1 MKHYLLF
8 FALLTLCLVS
18 CEEPQVMFGEPQP
31 SGQANLKTLPTALR
45 GDYLSTKGTDSIV
58 LHITRDMVYRDGA
71 FRDTARVKQ
80 LRRSGC
86 ELRGDTLICDDGQP
100 KRIQRL
106 RDSLVVIDLTFS
118 DTLFAFYRDDI
129 LRRDERVYFMNLD
142 KGDKGWRVIKLD
154 KNDAYLV
161 ISEIESREELRN
173 LKKTM
178 QVDTIRGDKN
188 DPKKVTDYKVN
199 PTIDEFR
206 RFVAEQGFRK
216 TESYRRIKN

>member
-8 FALLTLCLVS
+8 SALLTLCLVS
-18 CEEPQVMFGEPQP
+18 CDDPQVMFGEPQP
-31 SGQANLKTLPTALR
+31 AGQADLKTLPTALR

-58 LHITRDMVYRDGA
+58 LHITRDMVYRDGS
-71 FRDTARVKQ
+71 FRDTALVKQ

-86 ELRGDTLICDDGQP
+86 ELRGDTVVCQDGQP
-100 KRIQRL
+100 RRVQRL

-142 KGDKGWRVIKLD
+142 KGEKGWRVIKLNKD
-154 KNDAYLV
+154 DNFLV

-173 LKKTM
+173 LRKTM
-178 QVDTIRGDKN
+178 RVDTIHGDLKN
-188 DPKKVTDYKVN
+188 PKKVTDYKVN